1 MTEYSLYSNI
11 ILNSIFCHFYQL
23 ILSNIYT
30 LKINISSYSK
40 DCEILIFGELCND
53 LTKLLP
59 NIKVCYLSKEINH
72 KIIAPSTCKIIYFK
86 NKKKIKLMKQFNEGN
101 K

>member
-1 MTEYSLYSNI
+1 MSYSEDQQVAVSNRLLTGFIHYSN
-11 ILNSIFCHFYQL
+11 N
-23 ILSNIYT
+23 NT
-30 LKINISSYSK
+30 
-40 DCEILIFGELCND
+40 ND